1 MFFPKLPS
9 QLKFMKDQP
18 IRIAIVTGA
27 GKGLGRRIAIDYA
40 RSGVSIVIAEKNP
53 LWGTAVLDEI
63 IGEGHDAY
71 FIETDV
77 SDRLQIEHLMKEV
90 EQRFGCLDILI
101 NNAGISIWHD
111 PLTLE
116 EQEWDKIINTN
127 LKSVFFASR
136 EAAKIM
142 KNKQGGSIINI
153 ASTRA
158 LMSEPNSEAYA
169 ASKGGILALTHA
181 LAASFA
187 PYHIAV
193 NAILPGWIETSD
205 YNNLKASDHQQH
217 FSQRVGRPE
226 DISGAC
232 LFLSKPGNDFITGT
246 QLVIDGGMTRKMI
259 YLD

>member
-1 MFFPKLPS
+1 MN
-9 QLKFMKDQP
+9 DQHN
-18 IRIAIVTGA
+18 RVAIVTGA
-27 GKGLGRRIAIDYA
+27 GKGIGRRIAIDYA
-40 RSGVSIVIAEKNP
+40 RSGAFTVIAEKNP
-53 LWGTAVLDEI
+53 EWGASTCNEI
-63 IGEGHDAY
+63 MQEGHKAW

-77 SDRLQIEHLMKEV
+77 SNPLQIEELMSQVK
-90 EQRFGCLDILI
+90 QRFGRLDILI
-101 NNAGISIWHD
+101 NNAGISVWHD

-116 EQEWDKIINTN
+116 EKEWNQIIDTN

-142 KNKQGGSIINI
+142 KYNQGGFIINI

-187 PYHIAV
+187 PLHIAV
-193 NAILPGWIETSD
+193 NAILPGWIETGD
-205 YNNLKASDHQQH
+205 YSKLRDTDHQQH
-217 FSQRVGRPE
+217 FSSRVGRPK

-232 LFLSKPGNDFITGT
+232 LFFSNPENTFITGT